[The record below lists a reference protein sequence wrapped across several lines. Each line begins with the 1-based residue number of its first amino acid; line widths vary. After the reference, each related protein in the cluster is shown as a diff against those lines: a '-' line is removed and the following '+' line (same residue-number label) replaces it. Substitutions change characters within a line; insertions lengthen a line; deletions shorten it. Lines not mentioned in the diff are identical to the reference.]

1 MRLGFNHSDIQ
12 KSEGVCDVSAQTQ
25 TMKGNLKE
33 NKSIAPKHK
42 KLSILSEHIKYW
54 DLMLLFLP
62 GLLLLIIFKYVPM
75 YGILIAFK
83 DYKMLDGVMASPW
96 VGMEHFKRLF
106 QGHDFVNVLR
116 NTIVISFLKMLFGF
130 PAPII
135 LAILLNEVKSSKYKR
150 LVQTFSQLPHFF
162 SWVVLGGII
171 TMVFSSQGPVNEL
184 LKIFGMKEG
193 ISFFGK
199 TGAFIFLLIFTAVWQ
214 SIGWGSII
222 YLASITG
229 IDETIYEAATIDGAG
244 RWKQIINITVPC
256 LIPTIV
262 TMFILNLG
270 HVMDAGF
277 DQIFNLYNPTVYEVS
292 DILDTYVFRRLQA
305 MDYSF
310 GTAVG
315 LFKSV
320 VGLILVVT
328 TNWVANKI
336 SDGEQGIW

>member
-1 MRLGFNHSDIQ
+1 
-12 KSEGVCDVSAQTQ
+12 VSAQTQ
-25 TMKGNLKE
+25 SIKTQSPKNIKITP
-33 NKSIAPKHK
+33 NKK
-42 KLSILSEHIKYW
+42 KTSVIGEHIKYW
-54 DLMLLFLP
+54 DLFLLFLP
-62 GLLLLIIFKYVPM
+62 GFILLVLFKYVPM

-83 DYKMLDGVMASPW
+83 DYKMMDGVFASPW
-96 VGMEHFKRLF
+96 VGLENFRRLF
-106 QGHDFVNVLR
+106 QGFEFTKVLR
-116 NTIVISFLKMLFGF
+116 NTIVISFLKMIFGF

-135 LAILLNEVKSSKYKR
+135 LAIILNEIRSGTYKR
-150 LVQTFSQLPHFF
+150 VIQTFSQLPHFF

-171 TMVFSSQGPVNEL
+171 TMVFSSQGPVNQL
-184 LKIFGMKEG
+184 LKLVGFEKGF
-193 ISFFGK
+193 SFFGNEES
-199 TGAFIFLLIFTAVWQ
+199 FIFLLIFTAIWQ

-244 RWKQIINITVPC
+244 RWKQIINITIPC

-292 DILDTYVFRRLQA
+292 DILDTYVFRRLQT

-315 LFKSV
+315 LFKSL

-328 TNWVANKI
+328 TNWFANKI